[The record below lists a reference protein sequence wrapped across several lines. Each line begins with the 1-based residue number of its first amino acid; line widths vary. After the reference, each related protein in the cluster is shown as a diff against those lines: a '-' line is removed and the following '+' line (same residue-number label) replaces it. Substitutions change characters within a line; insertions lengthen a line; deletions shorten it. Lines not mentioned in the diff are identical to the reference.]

1 MYSTRFCRL
10 VVAASLMLAAPS
22 LGAQPAAP
30 ASRQVTAADIQFM
43 QEMIGHHNQAVEMT
57 ALVPTRTRRRD
68 LVTLGARISIS
79 QTDEIGAM
87 RRWLT
92 RHGADAPPV
101 TAHATPGYGEHASSA
116 GAAMPGMPGMHL
128 MPGMLSAAQMT
139 ALTQARGRT
148 FERLFL
154 QGMIQHHEG
163 ALAMVKAL
171 METPG
176 AAQESALNRF
186 VNDVSADQRAEIAR
200 MRRLIPR
207 T

>member
-1 MYSTRFCRL
+1 MYPTR
-10 VVAASLMLAAPS
+10 SLRLAATVVLSQAAPV
-22 LGAQPAAP
+22 LAAQPAA
-30 ASRQVTAADIQFM
+30 SGRRQVTAADIQFM
-43 QEMIGHHNQAVEMT
+43 QEMIAHHNQAIEMT
-57 ALVPTRTRRRD
+57 VLLPTRTRRTD

-79 QTDEIGAM
+79 QTDEIGVM
-87 RRWLT
+87 RRWLA
-92 RHGADAPPV
+92 RHGAAADSASAHAMAGHGEPAVSAGPV
-101 TAHATPGYGEHASSA
+101 TPEMSGRH
-116 GAAMPGMPGMHL
+116 GMPGML
-128 MPGMLSAAQMT
+128 TATQMM
-139 ALTQARGRT
+139 ALRKARGRT

>member
-1 MYSTRFCRL
+1 MR
-10 VVAASLMLAAPS
+10 
-22 LGAQPAAP
+22 
-30 ASRQVTAADIQFM
+30 
-43 QEMIGHHNQAVEMT
+43 EMIGHHNQAVEMT
-57 ALVPTRTRRRD
+57 SLLPARTRRSD
-68 LVTLGARISIS
+68 LMTLGARISIS
-79 QTDEIGAM
+79 QADEIGVM
-87 RRWLT
+87 RRWLA
-92 RHGADAPPV
+92 RHGAVADSA
-101 TAHATPGYGEHASSA
+101 TAHAMAGHGEPAGSA
-116 GAAMPGMPGMHL
+116 GPVTPEMSGRHR
-128 MPGMLSAAQMT
+128 MPGMLTAAQML
-139 ALTQARGRT
+139 ALRKARGRT

-171 METPG
+171 MDTPG